1 METASRTRAFLVLSS
16 VMALTATLVGA
27 GPVLAQTVPA
37 AGTAPA
43 AGSAPPPG
51 AGSVGVGVVAPAPS
65 PTRPEFGFESGIPPG
80 QEGAREEEFYPERTR
95 SIHQPAFVRGAV
107 KTVRTSKTS
116 GVRVGLSGWTAPRV
130 PFDSQR
136 ESSGGLSFG
145 LTIEWG
151 TPLPEPTQP
160 APPAQR

>member
-1 METASRTRAFLVLSS
+1 MEAAYGIRAFPVLSL

-27 GPVLAQTVPA
+27 GPVLAQT
-37 AGTAPA
+37 APA
-43 AGSAPPPG
+43 ASRPRRLGRRQSEWVSWRRSQPRPG
-51 AGSVGVGVVAPAPS
+51 RSSVSSQASHPS
-65 PTRPEFGFESGIPPG
+65 SKGPG
-80 QEGAREEEFYPERTR
+80 RRSSTSERTR
-95 SIHQPAFVRGAV
+95 SIHQPAFLRGAV

-136 ESSGGLSFG
+136 ESSGGVAFG